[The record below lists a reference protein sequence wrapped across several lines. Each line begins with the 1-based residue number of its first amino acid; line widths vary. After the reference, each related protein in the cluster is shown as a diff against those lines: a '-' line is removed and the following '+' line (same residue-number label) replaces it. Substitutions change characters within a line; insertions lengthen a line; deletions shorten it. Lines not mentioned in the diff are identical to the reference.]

1 MLVLMWVLNS
11 TAVAAIQ
18 FCLLNDFVNQ
28 SHISQLEHINDKK
41 LAFLLHQSLQRCS
54 ARFDLHVWSNVL
66 KNIGD
71 NRTFS
76 LAKRLQE

>member
-28 SHISQLEHINDKK
+28 SHISQLEHITDKTGFSTSSIVTEVQRSIR
-41 LAFLLHQSLQRCS
+41 LACLEHCFKKY
-54 ARFDLHVWSNVL
+54 W
-66 KNIGD
+66 
-71 NRTFS
+71 
-76 LAKRLQE
+76 